1 MLQQTCFMNL
11 KAQMEDNEDDK
22 IKREVNQMG
31 KIIRSIINEQ
41 ATAEYFYPCAGDIN
55 LQQLQEQGP
64 DILKSI
70 VTTMFSPS
78 NSNNAKLKK

>member
-1 MLQQTCFMNL
+1 MNL
-11 KAQMEDNEDDK
+11 KVQMEDNEDDK

-41 ATAEYFYPCAGDIN
+41 ATAEYFYPCAGDID